1 MKLPVIYSCLIN
13 NYSIIKEPPKNLQKK
28 FNFFLFA
35 DSNVKFKG
43 WTNIK
48 IKVDKSISQRRMAKK
63 PKTQPWNFF
72 ESDYSVWIDA
82 NMELHEDIFLKT
94 FDKFKESKKSLGIFE
109 HSSRNNILDEIDDVK
124 KRLKDDPVLLD
135 SQKNEYQSNFGDLT
149 KISLY
154 QGGFIM
160 RDHSDPELR
169 LSMNRWQKEID
180 KFSARDQISF
190 PIALRNFPKEKI
202 FLLKKDQ
209 FRKMVK
215 INSHNKFTSEYKPK
229 NFYEKLIIIFNKN
242 IYFIL
247 TNPFAFKIK
256 KYIRSKF

>member
-13 NYSIIKEPPKNLQKK
+13 DYSNIQEPPKSLQKK
-28 FNFFLFA
+28 FNFFLFT
-35 DSNVKFKG
+35 DSKVKFNG
-43 WTNIK
+43 WTNI
-48 IKVDKSISQRRMAKK
+48 IIEIDKSISQRRMAKK

-82 NMELHEDIFLKT
+82 NMELNEDIFIKT
-94 FDKFKESKKSLGIFE
+94 FEEFKNSKKSLGIFE
-109 HSSRNNILDEIDDVK
+109 HSSRNNILDEIDEVK

-135 SQKNEYQSNFGDLT
+135 SQKDEYQSNFGDLT

-160 RDHSDPELR
+160 RDHSDPKLR
-169 LSMNRWQKEID
+169 LSMNKWQKEID

-209 FRKMVK
+209 FRKMVN

-229 NFYEKLIIIFNKN
+229 NLYEKFTINFNKL
-242 IYFIL
+242 IYFAL
-247 TNPFAFKIK
+247 TNSLITKIK
-256 KYIRSKF
+256 KIFKE

>member
-1 MKLPVIYSCLIN
+1 MKSSVIYSCLLN
-13 NYSIIKEPPKNLQKK
+13 DYSTISAASKNLQKN
-28 FNFFLFA
+28 FNFFLFS
-35 DSNVKFKG
+35 DQKISVKG
-43 WTNIK
+43 WNVIRISNENDFSPRRLAKMPK
-48 IKVDKSISQRRMAKK
+48 I
-63 PKTQPWNFF
+63 QPWNFF

-82 NMELHEDIFLKT
+82 NMELNEDIFIKT
-94 FDKFKESKKSLGIFE
+94 FEEFKNSKKSLGIFE

-135 SQKNEYQSNFGDLT
+135 SQKDEYKNNFGDLT

-169 LSMNRWQKEID
+169 LSMNKWQKEID

-229 NFYEKLIIIFNKN
+229 NLYEKFIINFNKL
-242 IYFIL
+242 IYFAL
-247 TNPFAFKIK
+247 TNSLISKIK
-256 KYIRSKF
+256 KIFKE